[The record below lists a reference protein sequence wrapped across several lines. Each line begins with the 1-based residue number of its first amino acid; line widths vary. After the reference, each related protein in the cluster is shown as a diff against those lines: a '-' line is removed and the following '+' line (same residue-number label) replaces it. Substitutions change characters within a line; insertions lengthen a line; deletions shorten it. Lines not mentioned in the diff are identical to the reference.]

1 MKTEKQGY
9 DSCSTYEEQLN
20 KYGTIIYTN
29 VGRSMMPL
37 LREHRDIMIIK
48 ARPEGR
54 LKKYDAVLYK
64 RGDHYILHR
73 ILSVRNDGYVICGDH
88 NYRREY
94 DTVRR
99 NQISHGSAHSPD
111 RGAEGCVEP

>member
-37 LREHRDIMIIK
+37 LREHRDIMIRRLRHRKDGLKSMMRCFIK
-48 ARPEGR
+48 GE
-54 LKKYDAVLYK
+54 
-64 RGDHYILHR
+64 I
-73 ILSVRNDGYVICGDH
+73 IISCTGYFL
-88 NYRREY
+88 
-94 DTVRR
+94 
-99 NQISHGSAHSPD
+99 
-111 RGAEGCVEP
+111 

>member
-54 LKKYDAVLYK
+54 LKSMMRCFIK
-64 RGDHYILHR
+64 GETI
-73 ILSVRNDGYVICGDH
+73 
-88 NYRREY
+88 
-94 DTVRR
+94 
-99 NQISHGSAHSPD
+99 ISCTGSFL
-111 RGAEGCVEP
+111 

>member
-37 LREHRDIMIIK
+37 LREHRDIMII
-48 ARPEGR
+48 RPDRKDR
-54 LKKYDAVLYK
+54 LKKYVAGCFIKGETLYPAQ
-64 RGDHYILHR
+64 
-73 ILSVRNDGYVICGDH
+73 
-88 NYRREY
+88 
-94 DTVRR
+94 DTF
-99 NQISHGSAHSPD
+99 
-111 RGAEGCVEP
+111 CKK

>member
-37 LREHRDIMIIK
+37 LR
-48 ARPEGR
+48 
-54 LKKYDAVLYK
+54 
-64 RGDHYILHR
+64 
-73 ILSVRNDGYVICGDH
+73 
-88 NYRREY
+88 
-94 DTVRR
+94 
-99 NQISHGSAHSPD
+99 
-111 RGAEGCVEP
+111 